1 MAHESIELDQGIRVL
16 RDVLEQLTGN
26 LTVGQIYDDSEIM
39 EYVLSNQNLLHALM
53 DRTKPIE
60 FVDEGQ
66 LNKWAT
72 SNGYIHESEI
82 QKE

>member
-1 MAHESIELDQGIRVL
+1 MAHESIDLEQNVRVL
-16 RDVLEQLTGN
+16 RDVIDQLVGN

-39 EYVLSNQNLLHALM
+39 DYVIGKQDLLRALM
-53 DRTKPIE
+53 ERTKPIE
-60 FVDEGQ
+60 FVDDSD

-72 SNGYIHESEI
+72 SNGYIHESEV

>member
-1 MAHESIELDQGIRVL
+1 MAHESIDLDQSVRVL
-16 RDVLEQLTGN
+16 REVIDNLVGT
-26 LTVGQIYDDSEIM
+26 LTVGQIYDDSEIID
-39 EYVLSNQNLLHALM
+39 YVIGKQDLLHALM
-53 DRTKPIE
+53 ERTKPIE
-60 FVDEGQ
+60 FVDDGQ